1 MIGCCGDRPLLTV
14 VSLHP
19 AQCCTGVKQEQEV
32 SLQAGGAGG
41 EGACEGAPAWQE
53 LGQEVGVRRQESGEV

>member
-1 MIGCCGDRPLLTV
+1 M

-32 SLQAGGAGG
+32 SLQAGGAGPGG

-53 LGQEVGVRRQESGEV
+53 LGQEVGARRQESGEV

>member
-1 MIGCCGDRPLLTV
+1 M

-53 LGQEVGVRRQESGEV
+53 LGQEAGVRRSVVIPMCPSYNCYAFTDQ

>member
-1 MIGCCGDRPLLTV
+1 M

-53 LGQEVGVRRQESGEV
+53 LGQEVGVRSQESGEV